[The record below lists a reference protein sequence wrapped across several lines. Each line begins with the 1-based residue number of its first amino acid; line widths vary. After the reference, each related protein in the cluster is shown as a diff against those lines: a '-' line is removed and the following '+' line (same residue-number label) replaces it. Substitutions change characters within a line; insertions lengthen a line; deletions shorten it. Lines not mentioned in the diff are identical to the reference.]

1 MRLRRY
7 AAGVVSLG
15 AVLAACR
22 PVPGPAP
29 LPTPLPSPTPEL
41 VRVEPP
47 PVTDD
52 LPRQSLLEAID
63 RNLKAAG
70 RIGTPGCPGPV
81 LAQALAALRD
91 AVVRPETD
99 LAQTVRDRFEF
110 RRSTGREGGALFTGY
125 YEPVLAARRK
135 SEGGF
140 LYPLYRRPDDLIEIR
155 LGDFDAEWSGVTIW
169 GRVADGKLAP
179 YYTRREIDR
188 EGALAGRGLEIAW
201 LDDPIA
207 RYFLQVQGS
216 GVLRWGDGSLAHVG
230 FAGSNG
236 RPYTSIG
243 RLLADEGALGAAR
256 ATAPGIQAYLR
267 AHPERRDEV
276 LFQNERYVFFG
287 EVVDGPV
294 GRLGVKLT
302 EGRSIAVDASLYP
315 LGWLAYVETN
325 APVVDSSGST
335 SGYRPLRRLVL
346 TQDTGAAITGP
357 GRVDVFFGTGERRGL
372 EAGSMSERGELYL
385 LTPVECR
392 G

>member
-1 MRLRRY
+1 MHLRRY
-7 AAGVVSLG
+7 AARAVSLG

-29 LPTPLPSPTPEL
+29 LPTPLPSPPPEL

-47 PVTDD
+47 PVVDD
-52 LPRQSLLEAID
+52 LSRESLLEAID
-63 RNLKAAG
+63 RNLGAAG
-70 RIGTPGCPGPV
+70 RIGTSDCPGPV
-81 LAQALAALRD
+81 LARALAGFRSA
-91 AVVRPETD
+91 AVRPETD
-99 LAQTVRDRFEF
+99 LAEYVRERFEF

-135 SEGGF
+135 PAGEF
-140 LYPLYRRPDDLIEIR
+140 LYPLYRRPDDLLEIR
-155 LGDFDAEWSGVTIW
+155 LGDFDPDWAGVTIW

-179 YYTRREIDR
+179 YYTRREIDQLR
-188 EGALAGRGLEIAW
+188 ALAGQGLEIAW
-201 LDDPIA
+201 LDDPVA

-216 GVLRWGDGSLAHVG
+216 GVLRWEDGSLAHVG

-236 RPYTSIG
+236 KPYTSIG
-243 RLLADEGALGAAR
+243 RLLADEGALGTER

-276 LFQNERYVFFG
+276 LFRNERYVFFA

-335 SGYRPLRRLVL
+335 SGYRPLRRHVL
-346 TQDTGAAITGP
+346 TQATGAAITGP

-372 EAGSMSERGELYL
+372 EAGSMSERGALYL